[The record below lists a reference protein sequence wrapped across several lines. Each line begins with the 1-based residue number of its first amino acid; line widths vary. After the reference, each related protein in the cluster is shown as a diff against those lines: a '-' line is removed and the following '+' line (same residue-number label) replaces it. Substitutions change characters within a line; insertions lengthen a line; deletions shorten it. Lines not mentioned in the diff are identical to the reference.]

1 VYEYCDLKWGS
12 ITASGFIAFI
22 IGVATFL
29 FPRHAIG
36 FIVIFSAIVILI
48 LAGILIAEGLFIEGG
63 GISRWLI
70 AGIGVVGVLLALLS
84 LVYPILIVDT
94 AGILIRGSLVIFGC
108 MMVFAAA
115 TIIFDFFVRSIVA
128 FSSFLAI
135 LLVVYLILTGEQ
147 PDDLQPGDRDIS
159 HPVWH
164 CPDRVWYS
172 PAELAEDLPCLLSQK
187 ERMTGPGARKILFF
201 LFRGHVLQ

>member
-1 VYEYCDLKWGS
+1 MYEYCDLKWGS

-29 FPRHAIG
+29 FPRRAIG

-94 AGILIRGSLVIFGC
+94 AGILIGVSLVIFGC
-108 MMVFAAA
+108 MMV
-115 TIIFDFFVRSIVA
+115 
-128 FSSFLAI
+128 
-135 LLVVYLILTGEQ
+135 
-147 PDDLQPGDRDIS
+147 
-159 HPVWH
+159 
-164 CPDRVWYS
+164 
-172 PAELAEDLPCLLSQK
+172 
-187 ERMTGPGARKILFF
+187 
-201 LFRGHVLQ
+201 